1 MEHFCFH
8 FRIDLFSKRVK
19 RAGMQTGSVKIVSLV
34 KMSEYFQMHPVPFK
48 KILSCLSTMIFHFFS
63 QNSLS

>member
-1 MEHFCFH
+1 MEHFCFP
-8 FRIDLFSKRVK
+8 FRVDLFSKRVK

-48 KILSCLSTMIFHFFS
+48 KKTYPVCLR
-63 QNSLS
+63 